1 MQTQRRRP
9 LVIAPAVSFL
19 NYIHTRR
26 YNFGRGAET
35 SWTFIAAARGDP
47 NFPDTRSWRDLR
59 DYLVAAGMDDM
70 LDSAGVV
77 WRTYQRRVQKGE
89 FALPD
94 PAPWAGRHQRD
105 SFQPLDFSLQQL
117 R

>member
-1 MQTQRRRP
+1 M
-9 LVIAPAVSFL
+9 SFL

-26 YNFGRGAET
+26 YNFGRGAES
-35 SWTFIAAARGDP
+35 SWAFIAAARGDP
-47 NFPDTRSWRDLR
+47 EFPDTRSWRELR
-59 DYLVAAGMDDM
+59 DYLVEAGMDDM
-70 LDSAGVV
+70 LDPAGVV

-89 FALPD
+89 FAHPD
-94 PAPWAGRHQRD
+94 PAPWAGRHQRN

>member
-1 MQTQRRRP
+1 M
-9 LVIAPAVSFL
+9 SFL

-26 YNFGRGAET
+26 DNFGRGAES
-35 SWTFIAAARGDP
+35 SWAFIAAARGDP
-47 NFPDTRSWRDLR
+47 DFPDTRSWRELR
-59 DYLVAAGMDDM
+59 DYLVEAGMDDM

-94 PAPWAGRHQRD
+94 AALWAGHRRAAGTRNAGPGRD

>member
-1 MQTQRRRP
+1 M
-9 LVIAPAVSFL
+9 SFL

-26 YNFGRGAET
+26 YNFGRGAES
-35 SWTFIAAARGDP
+35 SWAFIAAARGDP
-47 NFPDTRSWRDLR
+47 DFPDASSWRELR
-59 DYLVAAGMDDM
+59 DYLVAAGMDDI
-70 LDSAGVV
+70 LDSASVV

-94 PAPWAGRHQRD
+94 AVPWAGHRRAAEARSAARGRD